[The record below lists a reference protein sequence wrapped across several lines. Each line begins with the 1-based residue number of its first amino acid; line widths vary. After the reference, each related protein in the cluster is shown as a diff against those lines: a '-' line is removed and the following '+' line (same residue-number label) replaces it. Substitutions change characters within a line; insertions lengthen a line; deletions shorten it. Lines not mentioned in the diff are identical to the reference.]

1 MLPYGYSKSNNI
13 AKGPSLMELNKSN
26 QSIGGGDS
34 SSDLAKSQ
42 WDETKVDDKVDVA
55 SSAVDQDK
63 DTEAEK
69 SADKAKAFRMKK
81 LVASVAIGLTLA
93 VSGGVH
99 AYHQHVENQRV
110 AEAVE
115 EEQERELE
123 QANQRRQEYLD
134 QVPDNDLSRDKY
146 VYNEADRALGRD
158 VDSSSA
164 RALSPAEFEEYF
176 HVTPET
182 YQTLCLEKYG
192 INADDFADD
201 TEAEAQQRFDK
212 AKQKKDEYEAESKAR
227 REATGWHSFE
237 PEEPSFTDAELRAL
251 QNGDVSYFKKSK
263 ESKVKQALNAKIS
276 ELRRARDEAIRQQL
290 DQLRQQL
297 DQSEADTN
305 TDSEEYGKH
314 PEDMKGEDTGG
325 HQGDS
330 GGEQDFISMDE
341 DNYTGT
347 RPHGNEADKP
357 DRSSW
362 NDDDEINRRDRAY
375 HEPQESEQRNREEI
389 QIVDLQ

>member
-1 MLPYGYSKSNNI
+1 
-13 AKGPSLMELNKSN
+13 MELNKSN

-42 WDETKVDDKVDVA
+42 WDETKVNDKVDVA
-55 SSAVDQDK
+55 SSAIDQDK
-63 DTEAEK
+63 DTEVEK
-69 SADKAKAFRMKK
+69 SADKAKASRIKK

-93 VSGGVH
+93 ISGGVH
-99 AYHQHVENQRV
+99 AYQQHVENQRV
-110 AEAVE
+110 AEVAR
-115 EEQERELE
+115 EEQEQELE

-164 RALSPAEFEEYF
+164 RVLSPAEFEEYF

-212 AKQKKDEYEAESKAR
+212 AKQAEDEYEARSKAR
-227 REATGWHSFE
+227 REEAEQRGVGWHYEQQE
-237 PEEPSFTDAELRAL
+237 PPFTDAELQAL

-263 ESKVKQALNAKIS
+263 ESKVKQALNARIR
-276 ELRRARDEAIRQQL
+276 ELGWDKARKEATRQQQL
-290 DQLRQQL
+290 DQA
-297 DQSEADTN
+297 EANAN
-305 TDSEEYGKH
+305 TH
-314 PEDMKGEDTGG
+314 PKEDT
-325 HQGDS
+325 S
-330 GGEQDFISMDE
+330 GRNGV
-341 DNYTGT
+341 
-347 RPHGNEADKP
+347 
-357 DRSSW
+357 
-362 NDDDEINRRDRAY
+362 DEIDRYDRAY
-375 HEPQESEQRNREEI
+375 HEREPQGSEQQNRKEI
-389 QIVDLQ
+389 SDTIDLE

>member
-1 MLPYGYSKSNNI
+1 
-13 AKGPSLMELNKSN
+13 MELNKSN
-26 QSIGGGDS
+26 QSVGGDS

-42 WDETKVDDKVDVA
+42 WDETKVNDKVDVA
-55 SSAVDQDK
+55 SSAIDQDK

-69 SADKAKAFRMKK
+69 LADRAKAFRMKK

-99 AYHQHVENQRV
+99 AYQQHVENQRV
-110 AEAVE
+110 AEAAK
-115 EEQERELE
+115 EEQEQELE

-134 QVPDNDLSRDKY
+134 QMPDNDLSRDKY

-164 RALSPAEFEEYF
+164 RVLSPAEFEEYF

-182 YQTLCLEKYG
+182 YQMLCLEKYG

-201 TEAEAQQRFDK
+201 TEAEAQQYFDK
-212 AKQKKDEYEAESKAR
+212 AKQKKDEYEARSEAR

-263 ESKVKQALNAKIS
+263 ESKVKQALNARIR
-276 ELRRARDEAIRQQL
+276 ELGWDKARKEATRQQQL
-290 DQLRQQL
+290 DQA
-297 DQSEADTN
+297 EANTN
-305 TDSEEYGKH
+305 SKEDGEH
-314 PEDMKGEDTGG
+314 PEDVKGEDTGY
-325 HQGDS
+325 HPSDS
-330 GGEQDFISMDE
+330 GGKEDSIDMD
-341 DNYTGT
+341 DYIGA
-347 RPHGNEADKP
+347 RPHGKEADKP
-357 DRSSW
+357 DRSGWS
-362 NDDDEINRRDRAY
+362 DDEIGRRERAY
-375 HEPQESEQRNREEI
+375 YEQESEQRNREEI
-389 QIVDLQ
+389 PDIVDFQ

>member
-1 MLPYGYSKSNNI
+1 
-13 AKGPSLMELNKSN
+13 
-26 QSIGGGDS
+26 
-34 SSDLAKSQ
+34 
-42 WDETKVDDKVDVA
+42 
-55 SSAVDQDK
+55 
-63 DTEAEK
+63 
-69 SADKAKAFRMKK
+69 MKK

-110 AEAVE
+110 AEAVK
-115 EEQERELE
+115 EEQEQELE

-164 RALSPAEFEEYF
+164 RVLSPAEFEEYF

-212 AKQKKDEYEAESKAR
+212 AKQKKDEYEARSEAR
-227 REATGWHSFE
+227 READEQRGAGWRYEGQE
-237 PEEPSFTDAELRAL
+237 PPFTDAELQAL

-263 ESKVKQALNAKIS
+263 ESKVKQALNARIR
-276 ELRRARDEAIRQQL
+276 ELGWDKARKEATRQQQL
-290 DQLRQQL
+290 DQT
-297 DQSEADTN
+297 EADTN

-314 PEDMKGEDTGG
+314 PEVVKGEDTGYRRS
-325 HQGDS
+325 DN

-341 DNYTGT
+341 DNYTGA
-347 RPHGNEADKP
+347 RPHGKEADKP
-357 DRSSW
+357 DRSGWS
-362 NDDDEINRRDRAY
+362 DDEIGRRERAY
-375 HEPQESEQRNREEI
+375 YEHESEQRNREEI

>member
-1 MLPYGYSKSNNI
+1 
-13 AKGPSLMELNKSN
+13 
-26 QSIGGGDS
+26 
-34 SSDLAKSQ
+34 
-42 WDETKVDDKVDVA
+42 
-55 SSAVDQDK
+55 
-63 DTEAEK
+63 
-69 SADKAKAFRMKK
+69 MKK

-110 AEAVE
+110 AEAVK

-134 QVPDNDLSRDKY
+134 QVPDNDLSRDRY

-164 RALSPAEFEEYF
+164 RVLSPAEFEEYF

-212 AKQKKDEYEAESKAR
+212 AKQKKDEYEARSEAR
-227 REATGWHSFE
+227 REAAEQRGAGWRYE
-237 PEEPSFTDAELRAL
+237 PEKPSFTDAELQAL

-263 ESKVKQALNAKIS
+263 ESKVKQALNARIR
-276 ELRRARDEAIRQQL
+276 ELGWDKARKEATRQQQL
-290 DQLRQQL
+290 DQA
-297 DQSEADTN
+297 EAN
-305 TDSEEYGKH
+305 ANANPEE
-314 PEDMKGEDTGG
+314 D
-325 HQGDS
+325 
-330 GGEQDFISMDE
+330 
-341 DNYTGT
+341 
-347 RPHGNEADKP
+347 RP
-357 DRSSW
+357 SW
-362 NDDDEINRRDRAY
+362 NDDGEINRHDRAY
-375 HEPQESEQRNREEI
+375 HEHEHEHEPRESEQQSRKEI
-389 QIVDLQ
+389 PDIVDLQ

>member
-1 MLPYGYSKSNNI
+1 MDTANQIILR
-13 AKGPSLMELNKSN
+13 KGHHLWN
-26 QSIGGGDS
+26 QINLINRSGGGDS

-42 WDETKVDDKVDVA
+42 WDETKVNDKVDVA
-55 SSAVDQDK
+55 SSAIDQDK

-99 AYHQHVENQRV
+99 AYHQHIENQRV
-110 AEAVE
+110 AEAVK

-134 QVPDNDLSRDKY
+134 QVPDNDLSRDRY

-164 RALSPAEFEEYF
+164 RVLSPAEFEEYF

-212 AKQKKDEYEAESKAR
+212 AKQKKDEYEARSEAR
-227 REATGWHSFE
+227 REAAEQHSFE
-237 PEEPSFTDAELRAL
+237 PEKLEPEKPSFTDAELRAL

-263 ESKVKQALNAKIS
+263 ESKVKQALNARIR
-276 ELRRARDEAIRQQL
+276 ELGWDKARKEATRQQQL
-290 DQLRQQL
+290 DQA
-297 DQSEADTN
+297 EANAN
-305 TDSEEYGKH
+305 TH
-314 PEDMKGEDTGG
+314 PKEDT
-325 HQGDS
+325 S
-330 GGEQDFISMDE
+330 GRNGV
-341 DNYTGT
+341 
-347 RPHGNEADKP
+347 
-357 DRSSW
+357 
-362 NDDDEINRRDRAY
+362 DEIDRYDRAY
-375 HEPQESEQRNREEI
+375 HEREPQESEQWNRKEI
-389 QIVDLQ
+389 SDTIDLE